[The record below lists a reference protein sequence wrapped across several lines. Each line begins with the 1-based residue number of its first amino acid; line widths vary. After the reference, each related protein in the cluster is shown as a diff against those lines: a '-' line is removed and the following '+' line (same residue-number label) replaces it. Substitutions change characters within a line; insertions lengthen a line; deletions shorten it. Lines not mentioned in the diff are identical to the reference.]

1 MRTVL
6 KTCTSLWLSLLLVAG
21 CSQIGLTYRHL
32 DLIIPWSLGDYLAMN
47 ATQKDWLDERL
58 KEHLTW
64 HCTTQIP
71 DYLGWLDRLENMVET
86 NQVNAT
92 QLEART
98 SEAREAIATISREI
112 TPSAVELLRQLDDQ
126 QVAEMEAAFAKDVNK
141 HEAEFVDQPLDR
153 QIKDRAQRMEK
164 RLNPWIGK
172 LSASQRDRVTQWST
186 SLGEQNRVWID
197 NRAHWQSLLV
207 TAVKQRQA
215 PDFDQKIARLL
226 QDRKTFWT
234 PEYRAAYDHT
244 EQAAISLITDL
255 MAQSTPEQRQKLL
268 AKIADVRQDFTQ
280 LSCLKGVKKAQ
291 AL

>member
-1 MRTVL
+1 MRTL
-6 KTCTSLWLSLLLVAG
+6 FKTCISLWLSLFLVAG

-32 DLIIPWSLGDYLAMN
+32 DLIIPWSLNDYLDMN

-58 KEHLTW
+58 KEHLSW

-71 DYLGWLDRLENMVET
+71 DYLSWLDRLQGMVET
-86 NQVNAT
+86 NQVNEE
-92 QLEART
+92 QLRARTVEARQ
-98 SEAREAIATISREI
+98 AIATISREI
-112 TPSAVELLRQLDDQ
+112 TPSAVELLRQLNDQ
-126 QVAEMEAAFAKDVNK
+126 QVAEMEAAFAKDMGK
-141 HEAEFVDQPLDR
+141 HEADFVDQPLDK

-164 RLNPWIGK
+164 RLNPWVGK
-172 LSASQRDRVTQWST
+172 LSPVQRDRVMQWST
-186 SLGEQNRVWID
+186 SLGEQNRLWID

-226 QDRKTFWT
+226 QDRETFWT

-255 MAQSTPEQRQKLL
+255 MAQSSPEQRQKLL
-268 AKIADVRQDFTQ
+268 QKIADVRQDFTN
-280 LSCLKGVKKAQ
+280 LSCLKGAKKNQ
-291 AL
+291 SL